1 MSDYN
6 DNGDETPQDEFE
18 QRIKELL
25 REEPFHPFE
34 IVLSSGDHYRVTSGF
49 SLAIGEAEMSTLYP
63 PKGGKSYFRKDQIIG
78 IEVPEP
84 AA

>member
-6 DNGDETPQDEFE
+6 DNGDETPQDDFE
-18 QRIKELL
+18 EQIK
-25 REEPFHPFE
+25 RMMRASPFQPFE
-34 IVLSSGDHYRVTSGF
+34 IILTSGDRYRVISEF
-49 SLAIGEAEMSTLYP
+49 SLAIGETTMSTLYP
-63 PKGGKSYFRKDQIIG
+63 PKGGQSYFRKSQIIG